1 MAYELTALLN
11 RCDKEDAEF
20 LLSIIDSSINF
31 TDDKGLAELCAG
43 WIEGEQ
49 IPLALNHKIETEIR
63 YLGSNDFAYMRR
75 KLRGDVP
82 AGVSVDEILDDI
94 CKLMKIE
101 RPSAST
107 LEGRLE
113 IFAGNVVDD
122 QFKKS
127 SLKRQRELI
136 ERMGFD
142 EFRRNEIF
150 EKLKN
155 NQDKL
160 LPVLLPMFK
169 GQLSTQVVQGLILS
183 ILSQFIGQEAAKRL
197 LIQVAQRIPVVG
209 GALGPLLLAG
219 GAGWLIADLAGPA
232 SRKTIPL
239 MLYLG
244 ILALRDGPTYDF
256 DAEFR
261 VVPRGDKT
269 MRNLPM
275 EVGIH

>member
-11 RCDKEDAEF
+11 RCTPEDAQF

-31 TDDKGLAELCAG
+31 TDDRGLRELFASWQPG
-43 WIEGEQ
+43 KAM
-49 IPLALNHKIETEIR
+49 PLELNHKLETEIR

-82 AGVSVDEILDDI
+82 AGVSVEEIIDDI
-94 CKLMKIE
+94 CKLMKIGIPLAE
-101 RPSAST
+101 T

-113 IFAGNVVDD
+113 IFAGNVVDE
-122 QFKKS
+122 QFRKS
-127 SLKRQRELI
+127 SPQRQRALI

-142 EFRRNEIF
+142 EFRRRELW

-155 NQDKL
+155 NQEKL
-160 LPVLLPMFK
+160 LPVLLPMLR
-169 GQLSTQVVQGLILS
+169 GALGPQVLQGLILS
-183 ILSQFIGQEAAKRL
+183 VLSQFIGREAAKRL
-197 LIQVAQRIPVVG
+197 LVQVAQRIPVIG
-209 GALGPLLLAG
+209 AALGPILLAG
-219 GAGWLIADLAGPA
+219 GAGWLVVDLAGPA

-244 ILALRDGPTYDF
+244 ILALRDGMTQDF

-261 VVPRGDKT
+261 VLPRPQIAASEITRAG
-269 MRNLPM
+269 
-275 EVGIH
+275 